1 MHTHSNRDIVPR
13 YTSIYNSPTGD
24 MLVIC
29 KVNLLLASYY
39 FNIFFTII
47 QIEQS
52 SETCL
57 FIDKSTCITLCC
69 STLYNYCVAEINCL
83 VKSYPFLLSSS
94 VLPRSYVYKTIFQ
107 FFKLTLALHH
117 SASLLTV
124 GRNSWHPSLLQIL
137 IIFDSRWKKCAN
149 KDLNRKKKT
158 KKGERFVD

>member
-1 MHTHSNRDIVPR
+1 MHAHSNRDIVPR

-29 KVNLLLASYY
+29 KVYY
-39 FNIFFTII
+39 WPVITSIFFFYNNPNWTKFRNMPIYW
-47 QIEQS
+47 QKYMYYPLLQHA
-52 SETCL
+52 
-57 FIDKSTCITLCC
+57 
-69 STLYNYCVAEINCL
+69 YNYCVAQINCL

-137 IIFDSRWKKCAN
+137 IIFDSRWKQCAN

>member
-1 MHTHSNRDIVPR
+1 MHAHSNRDIVPR

-29 KVNLLLASYY
+29 KVYY
-39 FNIFFTII
+39 WPVITSIFRFTII

-69 STLYNYCVAEINCL
+69 STLYNYCVAQINCL

>member
-1 MHTHSNRDIVPR
+1 MHAHSNRDIVPR

-69 STLYNYCVAEINCL
+69 STLYNYCVAQINCL

-124 GRNSWHPSLLQIL
+124 GRNS
-137 IIFDSRWKKCAN
+137 
-149 KDLNRKKKT
+149 
-158 KKGERFVD
+158 